1 MIFALNKLNKENNVT
16 FIDEIA
22 EKFDI
27 PKEIGRFLPS
37 VHSFSV
43 LVFATCL
50 PILVTWSEVLFG
62 KMNKYGQKESYI
74 VTCNN
79 ISMGLANG

>member
-22 EKFDI
+22 AKLDV

-50 PILVTWSEVLFG
+50 PVLVGWSDHFLGHWTRSDKNHAIMKKVFW
-62 KMNKYGQKESYI
+62 YYI
-74 VTCNN
+74 
-79 ISMGLANG
+79 